1 MNNQMGSY
9 KRCIQKEVES
19 PHLILIMRNQVDNNP
34 DQKVT
39 SIQTHQIRAHSK
51 NSSTST
57 QYLSSAHKLKTQIT
71 TKFRSNSYFQWDKQ

>member
-1 MNNQMGSY
+1 MNNQMRRC

-39 SIQTHQIRAHSK
+39 SIQTHQTRTPSK
-51 NSSTST
+51 NSTST
-57 QYLSSAHKLKTQIT
+57 QYLSSAHKLKTTPT
-71 TKFRSNSYFQWDKQ
+71 TKYRNNSYFQWDKL